1 MKLWVCR
8 SAMQGSDFLLA
19 PRYGEVLNVAA
30 LALVFAAT
38 MPLMLLIV
46 APMLA
51 LAFLGQLAELLHV
64 SRRPPAAVR
73 VPFVSVRIR
82 MQQI

>member
-1 MKLWVCR
+1 
-8 SAMQGSDFLLA
+8 MQGTEFLLA

-30 LALVFAAT
+30 LSLVFAAT
-38 MPLMLLIV
+38 MPLMLLVI

-51 LAFLGQLAELLHV
+51 LAFFLQLAELLHV

-73 VPFVSVRIR
+73 SVPPFAPL
-82 MQQI
+82 